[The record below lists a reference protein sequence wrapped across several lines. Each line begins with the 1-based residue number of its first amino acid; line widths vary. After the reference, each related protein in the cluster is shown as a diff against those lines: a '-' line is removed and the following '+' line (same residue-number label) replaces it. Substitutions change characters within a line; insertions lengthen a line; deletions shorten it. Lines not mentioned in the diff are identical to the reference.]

1 MRLLLQPGIALFL
14 GLLTTNPTAGQ
25 DVLDKI
31 SHEICPCVGDLNAQ
45 TPRDTLTI
53 KLGVCMITGALPYQK
68 ELKKKY
74 GVDLERFDGPTGE
87 RLGQLV
93 ATKLVV
99 NCPGFAELAMRLAQ
113 EEDVPPAPTSPSVR
127 TVQGTV
133 QEVTPSQFLTVTVR
147 TDHGPTYEFLL
158 LDHVPNIEQVS
169 QEPGKAKGFRAK
181 WDYEEREF
189 YDPYTRTYKT
199 YRVLR
204 SITP

>member
-1 MRLLLQPGIALFL
+1 MRLILFSCGALLLSILFAD
-14 GLLTTNPTAGQ
+14 PVHGQ

-31 SHEICPCVGDLNAQ
+31 SNDICPCVGNLSQ
-45 TPRDTLTI
+45 STPRDTLTI
-53 KLGVCMITGALPYQK
+53 KLGVCMISAAMPYQK

-93 ATKLVV
+93 AAKLVTT
-99 NCPGFAELAMRLAQ
+99 CPGFAELAMRLA
-113 EEDVPPAPTSPSVR
+113 EEDAPPSTSDSNLR

-133 QEVTPSQFLTVTVR
+133 LEVTPSQFLTITVR
-147 TDHGPTYEFLL
+147 TDAGPSYEFLL
-158 LDHVPNIEQVS
+158 LDHVPNIEQVC
-169 QEPGKAKGFRAK
+169 QEPAKAKGYYAK

-199 YRVLR
+199 YRVLH